1 VRFDAE
7 RDLEVSGRHAALF
20 RQGASWMLRDLGSSN
35 GTLVNGKPIKGDQQL
50 HSDDVIRFGPRG
62 PELRFVIRE
71 EGSRTIP
78 PTRIGAAAEASP
90 APPTETTERR
100 AAPSTTQRIRA
111 EVSRQTAPWR
121 LAMIG
126 LGILIGLGGLGI
138 AFGLNRRARALER
151 DRALLL
157 ARTDTLLH
165 RLDSASSNVLALA
178 AALASAREETR
189 TLRTSLTERAL
200 TAERLDSL
208 AHRLQASVSRHEPVL
223 QAAQL
228 DVAGIARENGDA
240 VGLIV
245 SEFPGGRRIA
255 GSGFAVRSRG
265 DTGWIVTS
273 RHLVLDPGGG
283 RASRLGVIFNGSGQ
297 NFRAEVAA
305 TADSAD
311 LALLVTRI
319 RGGVPVVRGLGA
331 SPAPAAA
338 VAILGFPFGLDF
350 PVGDAWRKQGV
361 SLSRFAG
368 TVQAVRSD
376 ALEVD
381 AYGTGGSSG
390 SPVFNGAGEVVG
402 VVYGGDPRTSG
413 RIVYAVPVSRLQE
426 FLKQAARF

>member
-1 VRFDAE
+1 
-7 RDLEVSGRHAALF
+7 
-20 RQGASWMLRDLGSSN
+20 MLRDLGSSN

-71 EGSRTIP
+71 EAARTVP
-78 PTRIGAAAEASP
+78 PTRIEPVTAAQV
-90 APPTETTERR
+90 
-100 AAPSTTQRIRA
+100 APSTTQRIRA
-111 EVSRQTAPWR
+111 EVARQTAPWR
-121 LAMIG
+121 LAMVG
-126 LGILIGLGGLGI
+126 LGLLIGLGGLGV
-138 AFGLNRRARALER
+138 ALGLNRRARALER
-151 DRALLL
+151 DRTMLL
-157 ARTDTLLH
+157 ARTDTLLQ
-165 RLDSASSNVLALA
+165 RLDSASSNVSSLA
-178 AALASAREETR
+178 AALASARQETR

-208 AHRLQASVSRHEPVL
+208 ARRLRASLSRHEPVL

-228 DVAGIARENGDA
+228 DVSRIATENGDA

-245 SEFPGGRRIA
+245 SEFPGGHRLA
-255 GSGFAVRSRG
+255 GSGFAVRTHG

-273 RHLVLDPGGG
+273 RHLVVDAGG
-283 RASRLGVIFNGSGQ
+283 AHAARLGVIFNGSGQ
-297 NFRAEVAA
+297 NFRAELAA
-305 TADSAD
+305 TADAAD

-331 SPAPAAA
+331 TPARDAA

-350 PVGDAWRKQGV
+350 PVGDAWRQQGV

-368 TVQAVRSD
+368 TVQAVRGD

-390 SPVFNGAGEVVG
+390 SPVFNAAGEVVG

-413 RIVYAVPVSRLQE
+413 RIVYAVPVARLEE
-426 FLKQAARF
+426 FLKQAGRF

>member
-1 VRFDAE
+1 
-7 RDLEVSGRHAALF
+7 
-20 RQGASWMLRDLGSSN
+20 MLRDLGSSN

-50 HSDDVIRFGPRG
+50 QSDDVIRFGPKG
-62 PELRFVIRE
+62 PQLRVVIHE
-71 EGSRTIP
+71 EEPRTIP
-78 PTRIGAAAEASP
+78 PTRIEAVGTEPTRSL
-90 APPTETTERR
+90 APDAGR

-111 EVSRQTAPWR
+111 EVTRQTAPWR
-121 LAMIG
+121 IAMIG
-126 LGILIGLGGLGI
+126 LGLLIGLGGLGI
-138 AFGLNRRARALER
+138 ALGLSRRARALER
-151 DRALLL
+151 ERMLLL

-165 RLDSASSNVLALA
+165 RLDSASSSVSALA
-178 AALASAREETR
+178 AALASARAETG

-208 AHRLQASVSRHEPVL
+208 AQRLRAGLMRHEPVL
-223 QAAQL
+223 RAAEL
-228 DVAGIARENGDA
+228 DVSGIARENGDA

-245 SEFPGGRRIA
+245 SEFPGGRRLA

-273 RHLVLDPGGG
+273 RHLVLDPGGL

-319 RGGVPVVRGLGA
+319 RGGVPVVRGLGG
-331 SPAPAAA
+331 PAVQHAA

-368 TVQAVRSD
+368 TVQAVRPD

-426 FLKQAARF
+426 FLTKAGRF